1 MFPGMYSHII
11 SFRSS
16 WIGSLAVV
24 LLLVLIISS
33 CRTSDKD
40 PAKETGNLPGSES
53 RYEYIHKLIYENPS
67 VARKE
72 VLLILDTLD
81 KSDLNAKIILLK
93 HLGSSFVFETNYPE
107 AIKFYQQALSIAE
120 EIELWSEVA
129 HINNNL
135 GVIYNEIGNYKTAYL
150 YLTEALNNYEKSGIS
165 DKKIGALNN
174 IGLIYLNLKNY
185 EKAREFFNRALDPAI
200 QPKDTILVVSVLNN
214 IALSYL
220 NETKHDLAL
229 SHLHQAIDLSK
240 QVNNKYGLCI
250 SFQLM
255 GNIYL
260 QLDQT
265 SKAYSAYQESIAIA
279 DSTNLTYQL
288 ASARLGIAGVLL
300 KQGKTTEATGI
311 AFQVMK
317 EAEDQKSL
325 GLKSSV
331 HQVLADIYEQSGDF
345 SRSLHHYREHI
356 KAQQEV
362 VSQTIIHQVYDIELS
377 HLDEVNKTQKLELEK
392 KELAISKTNNLLF
405 FISITFIL
413 LLIGLYLL
421 YINRRHR
428 QEVKF
433 QKTVIELNAKKSTA
447 ALEAELQERKRIGQE
462 LHDSLGHLLSLSGLY
477 TSMLEQRKDIA
488 EEKKQEL
495 LESLKRTIDEA
506 FSEVRTISH
515 NLAPSLLSERGL
527 KGALKSISDRV
538 NQGTGLTMSFDTF
551 GLNGKMNNL
560 VENTLFRTIQ
570 EIVNNTIK
578 HASASRLFIQVTEG
592 ENEISLIAEDNGKG
606 FNLNDVDEHSGSG
619 LSHMKSRIENLNGTI
634 DIDSNPGRGT
644 IISILI
650 PYSNDYEQSYKS
662 INS

>member
-1 MFPGMYSHII
+1 MFCRIGSVVF
-11 SFRSS
+11 SFFRSPEVS
-16 WIGSLAVV
+16 PPG
-24 LLLVLIISS
+24 LLLLLLLMIS
-33 CRTSDKD
+33 CRNGVESRGGE
-40 PAKETGNLPGSES
+40 ASGNGNLPADEN

-72 VLLILDTLD
+72 ALLILDTLD
-81 KSDLNAKIILLK
+81 ESDLSSKIILLK

-107 AIKFYQQALSIAE
+107 AIKFYQQALTIAE
-120 EIELWSEVA
+120 ETSLWSEVA

-150 YLTEALNNYEKSGIS
+150 YLSEALINYEKSGIRE
-165 DKKIGALNN
+165 KKTGALNN

-185 EKAREFFNRALDPAI
+185 EKARSFFNRALDSSI
-200 QPKDTILVVSVLNN
+200 QPRDTILIVSVLNN

-220 NETKHDLAL
+220 NENNHSLAL
-229 SHLHQAIDLSK
+229 SHLRNAIELSTE
-240 QVNNKYGLCI
+240 VNNKYGLCI
-250 SFQLM
+250 SYQLM

-265 SKAYSAYQESIAIA
+265 AKAFNAYQQSIDIA

-288 ASARLGIAGVLL
+288 SSARLGIAGVLL
-300 KQGKTTEATGI
+300 KQGKINEATGI
-311 AFQVMK
+311 ASRVMK
-317 EAEDQKSL
+317 EAEAQNSL

-331 HQVLADIYEQSGDF
+331 HQVLSDIYEQSGDF
-345 SRSLHHYREHI
+345 SKSLHHYKEHI

-362 VSQTIIHQVYDIELS
+362 VNQTIIHQVYDIELS

-405 FISITFIL
+405 FISLTFIL

-421 YINRRHR
+421 YTNRRHR

-433 QKTVIELNAKKSTA
+433 QKTVIELNAKKSLA

-477 TSMLEQRKDIA
+477 TSMLDQRKDIA
-488 EEKKQEL
+488 EVKRQEL
-495 LESLKRTIDEA
+495 LESLRRTIDEA
-506 FSEVRTISH
+506 FNEVRTISH

-538 NQGTGLTMSFDTF
+538 NQGTGLVMSFDTY
-551 GLNGKMNNL
+551 GLNGKMDYL
-560 VENTLFRTIQ
+560 TENTLFRTIQ

-578 HASASRLFIQVTEG
+578 HSGATRLFIQITEG
-592 ENEISLIAEDNGKG
+592 NNEISLIAEDNGKG
-606 FNLNDVDEHSGSG
+606 FDLSNVDEHSGSG

-634 DIDSNPGRGT
+634 DIDSSPGRGT

-650 PYSNDYEQSYKS
+650 PLSHD
-662 INS
+662 